1 MLVLLGRRNP
11 DRWQLSSDPI
21 SSFIDTRLPGGLA
34 GYAHRISLRRPALIA
49 VGRAATDE
57 WLQPV
62 LARQYTR
69 VGAGD
74 SWTWWAQQR
83 PRPRHSPPAEGGRP
97 HRSGGGSAAEPHR
110 TGPGLNTASPTGQS
124 ASS

>member
-49 VGRAATDE
+49 VGRGATDE

-62 LARQYTR
+62 LARQYAR

-74 SWTWWAQQR
+74 SWTWWPSSALGR
-83 PRPRHSPPAEGGRP
+83 GTLHRLREAARTAPAE
-97 HRSGGGSAAEPHR
+97 AAQPSR
-110 TGPGLNTASPTGQS
+110 TARDLD
-124 ASS
+124 